1 MTSTFL
7 KRTDTIDWVY
17 FVFFSN
23 LVVLVSLGEQ
33 QVIANLNVV
42 RNVKIEMR
50 KSDVKCENSK
60 NPTNCQ

>member
-17 FVFFSN
+17 FAF

-42 RNVKIEMR
+42 RNVNIAMR